1 LPGSRFEPVLLAY
14 GLTITKSK
22 PSALSSLELLSCMH
36 LALELVSIIVSL
48 HSLEQGTQIFSLHFV
63 FKILVEKLY
72 MQIIVQAESSNILK
86 HP

>member
-1 LPGSRFEPVLLAY
+1 
-14 GLTITKSK
+14 
-22 PSALSSLELLSCMH
+22 MH